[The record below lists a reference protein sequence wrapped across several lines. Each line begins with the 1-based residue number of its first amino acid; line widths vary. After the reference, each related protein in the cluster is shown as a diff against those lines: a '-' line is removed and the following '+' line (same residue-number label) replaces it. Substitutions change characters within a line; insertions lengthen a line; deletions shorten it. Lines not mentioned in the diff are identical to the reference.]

1 MKDQFSIRKLSI
13 QAGWL
18 DMTIIDEEKETVLTA
33 SYLSDAISDF
43 AMAIVLLCEGVK
55 ERSFIWM
62 SEPGEIQWTISN
74 SDQLASLKVVYL
86 LYNER
91 TMTCDEEVLFIG
103 QVSLVKLARE
113 TLHALNRFNMEY
125 PGEVYKSA
133 WHKDYAFPENAV
145 HRLSNVIKIL

>member
-18 DMTIIDEEKETVLTA
+18 DMTILDEEKETVLTA

-43 AMAIVLLCEGVK
+43 AMAIVLLCEGAK

-74 SDQLASLKVVYL
+74 FDQLASIKVVYL
-86 LYNER
+86 IYNKV

-103 QVSLVKLARE
+103 QTSL
-113 TLHALNRFNMEY
+113 
-125 PGEVYKSA
+125 
-133 WHKDYAFPENAV
+133 
-145 HRLSNVIKIL
+145 I